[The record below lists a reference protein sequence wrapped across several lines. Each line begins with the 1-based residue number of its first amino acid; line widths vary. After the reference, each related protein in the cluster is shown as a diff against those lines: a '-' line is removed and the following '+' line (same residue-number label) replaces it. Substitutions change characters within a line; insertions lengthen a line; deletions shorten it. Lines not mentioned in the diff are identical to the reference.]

1 MDCFRIGVTS
11 FPGLQFPH
19 LIIVRGGGGC
29 AVIHGGQAGDSG
41 QPAAV
46 PFPSLLHVGFV
57 SAVKVWEYV
66 QIFPVYIIGALL
78 EDKPGFPRPI
88 IFGFRTGI
96 VLVIRVVPH
105 LGHRHGGGGQP
116 VGAGAGV
123 AITSELSAGHQAGIN
138 HIVKVLLIGVKGRQS
153 NGLVSAFPSH
163 RSFDYPVFQENV
175 TVVVLNHAR
184 KFIKGSLPSV

>member
-1 MDCFRIGVTS
+1 MGRT
-11 FPGLQFPH
+11 
-19 LIIVRGGGGC
+19 C
-29 AVIHGGQAGDSG
+29 AVIHGGQAGDGG

-66 QIFPVYIIGALL
+66 QIFPVSIIGALL

-88 IFGFRTGI
+88 VFGFRTGI

-123 AITSELSAGHQAGIN
+123 GFTLVALAAAACVATLFGAAIMCLC
-138 HIVKVLLIGVKGRQS
+138 
-153 NGLVSAFPSH
+153 FM
-163 RSFDYPVFQENV
+163 
-175 TVVVLNHAR
+175 VVVMIR
-184 KFIKGSLPSV
+184 SLVKSCSITPLIPAGLLEYYGYSY